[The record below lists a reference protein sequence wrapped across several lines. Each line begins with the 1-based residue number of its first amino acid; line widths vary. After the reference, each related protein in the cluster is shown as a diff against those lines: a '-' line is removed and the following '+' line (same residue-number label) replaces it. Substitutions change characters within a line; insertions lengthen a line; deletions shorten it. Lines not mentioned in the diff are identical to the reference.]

1 MGNKSGN
8 RAFVVTDIGA
18 PLSTSVNIPQYGT
31 VNPGGF
37 KIVGSVQT
45 VETIANAGYVFTGW
59 SGDASGSSNPISVTM
74 NSSKTIIANF
84 AQDLSDNDADGLS
97 NHDEILIHNSDPN
110 QADSNLDGL
119 TDSQAVGLG
128 YLPNFNF
135 GPLLGYLR
143 TNVPSANSLG
153 LYTTNQIHAMAI
165 EDLVLTRTNGDQ
177 FVLNYALVS

>member
-1 MGNKSGN
+1 M
-8 RAFVVTDIGA
+8 
-18 PLSTSVNIPQYGT
+18 
-31 VNPGGF
+31 
-37 KIVGSVQT
+37 
-45 VETIANAGYVFTGW
+45 
-59 SGDASGSSNPISVTM
+59 
-74 NSSKTIIANF
+74 
-84 AQDLSDNDADGLS
+84 SDNDADGLS

-165 EDLVLTRTNGDQ
+165 GDLVLTRTNGDQ
-177 FVLNYALVS
+177 FVLNYGMSIS